1 MTLILS
7 SKSPRRKELLERLGI
22 RLIIAKPDVPEER
35 REGES
40 PYEHVRRLAREKA
53 LYGANLHPGYWSL
66 GADTI
71 VLLGDEILG
80 KPRDREDA
88 KRMLQLLSGKVHKV
102 ITVFSL
108 VNLRD
113 SREFQGMEET
123 LVKFLPLEDREIE
136 WYIRTGEPLDKAGA
150 YAIQGIGGG
159 FIEWIRGSYTNV
171 VGLPIAQLLG
181 PLKEVGLWVP

>member
-7 SKSPRRKELLERLGI
+7 SRSPRRKELLERLGI
-22 RLIIAKPDVPEER
+22 RLVIVEPGIPEDR
-35 REGES
+35 KGGEGPQECA
-40 PYEHVRRLAREKA
+40 RRLAHEKA
-53 LYGANLHPGYWSL
+53 LYGANLYPGCWSL

-88 KRMLQLLSGKVHKV
+88 RRMLRLLSGRVHRV
-102 ITVFSL
+102 ITAFSL
-108 VNLRD
+108 LNLRD
-113 SREFQGMEET
+113 MREFHGMEET

-171 VGLPIAQLLG
+171 VGLPIGQLLG
-181 PLKEVGLWVP
+181 PLKEVGLWTP